1 MSNEDS
7 TPRYTVSQFSDQA
20 PADTV
25 NDLSAMVDY
34 LLEAHT
40 DEGQHYGQTMILKIL
55 RDNLL
60 TLGQRLTAA

>member
-7 TPRYTVSQFSDQA
+7 TASYAVSQFPDQA